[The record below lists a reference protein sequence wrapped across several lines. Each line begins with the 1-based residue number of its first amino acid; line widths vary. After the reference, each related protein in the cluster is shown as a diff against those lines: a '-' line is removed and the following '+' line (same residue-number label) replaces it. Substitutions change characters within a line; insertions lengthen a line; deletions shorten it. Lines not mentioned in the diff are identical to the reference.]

1 MTNCVSY
8 LVDNMYNITST
19 NSGQLSITEFLNSLS
34 PNGLPPH
41 THKIKQGT
49 PLMLLR
55 NINPREGL
63 CNGTRLIFEKALN
76 NKLLE
81 CTIMSSGRTVLLPR
95 ICFIPKVRE
104 FPFSWQRRQFPVKL
118 AFAMTINKS
127 QGQTLKT
134 AAVWLRSQIF
144 THGQLYVACSRVQ
157 TPQGLKFALYKE
169 EKNIVQNVVFHEVLL
184 HHN

>member
-63 CNGTRLIFEKALN
+63 CNSNGTRLIFEKALN

-95 ICFIPKVRE
+95 ICFIPKAVSSKTCLRNDNKQVSRPDTE
-104 FPFSWQRRQFPVKL
+104 DSCSL
-118 AFAMTINKS
+118 AQISDIHPWTAICCLLQGPNTTGS
-127 QGQTLKT
+127 Q
-134 AAVWLRSQIF
+134 V
-144 THGQLYVACSRVQ
+144 CSVQ
-157 TPQGLKFALYKE
+157 GGKE
-169 EKNIVQNVVFHEVLL
+169 YCTECGVP
-184 HHN
+184 